1 MIYSVSYNLA
11 SGKFKVEKTII
22 DKEWK
27 YPRYFNDGEEELY
40 ICIEAENEDEALEG
54 AFLKFERMLASTKER
69 LYNSFNESHKADSA
83 WSLDLDEYDEERDFM
98 ENHEEIDI
106 IAHANDKTIYDSSD
120 KKKDE
125 CSCHCHDNDTILLHK
140 GEVRGL
146 VSDFTAVAAYVIMR
160 ASEKGADL
168 ANLYRNL
175 MEDFNDKTEAFLS
188 KNSI

>member
-40 ICIEAENEDEALEG
+40 ICIEAENEDKALEV

-69 LYNSFNESHKADSA
+69 LYNSFNESNKADSA
-83 WSLDLDEYDEERDFM
+83 
-98 ENHEEIDI
+98 
-106 IAHANDKTIYDSSD
+106 
-120 KKKDE
+120 KKDE
-125 CSCHCHDNDTILLHK
+125 CSCHCHNNDTILLRK
-140 GEVRGL
+140 REVRGL
-146 VSDFTAVAAYVIMR
+146 VSDFTAVAAYAIMR
-160 ASEKGADL
+160 ASEKDADL

-175 MEDFNDKTEAFLS
+175 MEDFDDKTEAFLS
-188 KNSI
+188 KNDSQEVK